1 MNNLDEAERWLNQ
14 EENDQE
20 NPDNIGRPNTKW
32 VFVKFF
38 NVEVK
43 AVLDRQ
49 PLLGTGP
56 LSAWRRNLARWRV
69 LQIVSLDTFND
80 NLYLWSCIAVP
91 RGARAD

>member
-38 NVEVK
+38 NAEVK
-43 AVLDRQ
+43 VVLTR
-49 PLLGTGP
+49 
-56 LSAWRRNLARWRV
+56 SR
-69 LQIVSLDTFND
+69 
-80 NLYLWSCIAVP
+80 C
-91 RGARAD
+91 